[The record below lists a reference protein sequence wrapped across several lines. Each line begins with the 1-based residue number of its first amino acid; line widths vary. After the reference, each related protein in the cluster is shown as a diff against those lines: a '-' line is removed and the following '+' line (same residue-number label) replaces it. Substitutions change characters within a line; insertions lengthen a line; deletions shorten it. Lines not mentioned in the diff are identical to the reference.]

1 MSKGQSEFCG
11 KWGRLREEFL
21 QQTQPDTYEYLRQS
35 GELTRYLDGYQAK
48 YSAQAEQLAVTL
60 AKERGIDDE
69 LFLRDALA
77 WLTATEKIE
86 REVANKLRGVIW
98 R

>member
-1 MSKGQSEFCG
+1 MEKEQFCG

-48 YSAQAEQLAVTL
+48 YSAKAEQLATTL
-60 AKERGIDDE
+60 AKERGVDDE
-69 LFLRDALA
+69 FFKRDALA
-77 WLTATEKIE
+77 WLTATEQIE
-86 REVANKLRGVIW
+86 REVAEQLRGEIW

>member
-1 MSKGQSEFCG
+1 MEKEQFCG

-35 GELTRYLDGYQAK
+35 GELNRYLDGYQAK
-48 YSAQAEQLAVTL
+48 YSAKAEQLAAAL
-60 AKERGIDDE
+60 AKEQGVDDE
-69 LFLRDALA
+69 LFQRDALT
-77 WLTATEKIE
+77 WLTATEQIE
-86 REVANKLRGVIW
+86 REVAEQLRGEIC